1 MAKGKTR
8 GASSLGNPQP
18 KGKAKSASS
27 SEVNGQQLSVEIK
40 DSSEVAFIIAFCEK
54 FKSVLRS
61 LSFWTEDF
69 EEALQTHEESELLER
84 MICVFLTNFLN
95 RKKLI
100 ETNNY
105 QALLSTAIDQHIEQD
120 NQSFYL
126 DHNPLKDHDGKINFF
141 ALDTKD
147 KISILHCLVHWQL
160 QESEVIRKLIG
171 DSYKRYKKT
180 HENLLEY
187 EIIGE
192 DSKNAK
198 YYHINTRIYREKLP
212 RTGTNFTSKNVK
224 WEAVTTNLEE
234 VQALVNSLNPK
245 RAKEKGLHVA
255 ILEKVMPEVENRYK
269 VKEKQENLQKRKA
282 AKAEWIEVMRTDAI
296 STRTR
301 AASRKAEGIDT
312 PVISYREDDYDYGR
326 YEGFAPYPNAGRKK
340 TSRSLRQAG
349 DSRSSSDIGTPNNTS
364 TQTSLPTNGR
374 MTRSRFRLLSTN
386 NLESSNISLTDSN
399 TSFTTID
406 HIINNGNG
414 EVMIASGSTTPIINY
429 HGAETGDID
438 ISDIE
443 MTEKTEYTFA
453 NSGELLELT
462 TGTSSDSN
470 TEAITNTPQD
480 YEMALNEEEQSIDT
494 LEKETSFASTCG
506 GSVMSISSIT
516 TPTNVFRPDVQ
527 EMSVD
532 I

>member
-1 MAKGKTR
+1 MA
-8 GASSLGNPQP
+8 

-27 SEVNGQQLSVEIK
+27 AETNGQQLNVEIK
-40 DSSEVAFIIAFCEK
+40 DSSEVAFIVAFCEK

-69 EEALQTHEESELLER
+69 EEALQTHEESELLEK

-95 RKKLI
+95 RRKLI
-100 ETNNY
+100 ETSNY
-105 QALLSTAIDQHIEQD
+105 QALLSTAIDQHIEQND
-120 NQSFYL
+120 QSFYL
-126 DHNPLKDHDGKINFF
+126 DHNPLKHRDGKINFF

-147 KISILHCLVHWQL
+147 KISILRCLVNWQL
-160 QESEVIRKLIG
+160 QESEVVRKLIL
-171 DSYKRYKKT
+171 DSYKRHKKT
-180 HENLLEY
+180 HENPLEY

-192 DSKNAK
+192 DNKNAK

-234 VQALVNSLNPK
+234 VQALVSSLNPK
-245 RAKEKGLHVA
+245 RAKEKGLYAA

-364 TQTSLPTNGR
+364 TQTSLPKNGR
-374 MTRSRFRLLSTN
+374 MTRSRFRLLSLN
-386 NLESSNISLTDSN
+386 NVDSSNISLTDSN
-399 TSFTTID
+399 TSFNTID
-406 HIINNGNG
+406 FTTNGHIINNENG
-414 EVMIASGSTTPIINY
+414 TQNGAMIASGSTTPIINY
-429 HGAETGDID
+429 HGADID
-438 ISDIE
+438 TSDIE

-480 YEMALNEEEQSIDT
+480 YEMALNDEERSIDT
-494 LEKETSFASTCG
+494 LGKEASFASTCG

-516 TPTNVFRPDVQ
+516 TPTNVFRDVQ